1 MFFKFK
7 TMENLHLQIHPAM
20 FQSLFFFPKY
30 PRHALRR
37 CTSVSFKISCT
48 GRHRCGV
55 GTCLEGWKS
64 EQQGSTNL
72 LKILRE
78 WCLRKHH
85 DKMGHSWVSSQIF
98 ARFIWALISSTVTK
112 MYKNFQCK
120 AWHLKRFTSLVE
132 FIWSINTS
140 LCQML
145 SLEPWPFADPFAPGP
160 CKTIEWHRVR

>member
-1 MFFKFK
+1 MIPLWKTYIYKFIQPCSK
-7 TMENLHLQIHPAM
+7 VRGTHWGVVLPYHSRSAALGVTGAVWEHAWRDENLNSKGP
-20 FQSLFFFPKY
+20 P
-30 PRHALRR
+30 
-37 CTSVSFKISCT
+37 
-48 GRHRCGV
+48 
-55 GTCLEGWKS
+55 TCLNFL
-64 EQQGSTNL
+64 T
-72 LKILRE
+72 E
-78 WCLRKHH
+78 WCLRNHH
-85 DKMGHSWVSSQIF
+85 DKMGHSWGSSQIF